1 MEGLAALPVDT
12 NLCYYYAMTKNL
24 TVGPPGALIFAFAV
38 PLVIGNLFQQ
48 LYNMA
53 DSFIVARTI
62 GMEALAAIGCTGSLA
77 FLILGFIIGVTSG
90 AAIITSQ
97 RYGAGDVAGVK
108 RSFVASLVIGAAV
121 TVVLMAFSIGT
132 LRPLLSLLNT
142 PERIYEYAYSYF
154 VVMLWG
160 MPAIT
165 LFNLLSN
172 MMRAVGDSRTPL
184 YFLVIACIVNI
195 ALDYLF
201 ILVFK
206 SGVAGAGIATVI
218 SQFFA
223 ALACIPAI
231 KKRFPLL
238 APGKGDFQL
247 DVAEII
253 RHVKIALP
261 VGFQWSIIAIGAV
274 AVTFALNGLGYAA
287 VAAFTTGQKIDQLA
301 TMPLSSYGQAMT
313 TFAAQNFGAKKYD
326 RIKKG
331 VAQGLT
337 IALGFSVVMGLLFFF
352 FGDRIAAVFLHGEQE
367 AIRLSHRYLK
377 VTGVFFSLL
386 ALLFCTRQTLQGL
399 GDSLVPTLAGVMELL
414 MRTFAALILT
424 SFFGYTGLC
433 FAGPLA
439 FIGALIPLS
448 IALRS
453 KFAHLTRL
461 SSAAASGIHLPRAG
475 FIRSGVCSPAAPR

>member
-1 MEGLAALPVDT
+1 
-12 NLCYYYAMTKNL
+12 MTKNL
-24 TVGPPGALIFAFAV
+24 TVGPPGALILAFAI

-77 FLILGFIIGVTSG
+77 FLILGFIMGVTSG

-97 RYGAGDVAGVK
+97 RYGAEDNAGVK
-108 RSFVASLVIGAAV
+108 SSFAASVIISAAL
-121 TVVLMAFSIGT
+121 TVLLMILGIST
-132 LRPLLSLLNT
+132 LRPLLRLLNT
-142 PERIYEYAYSYF
+142 PERIYEDAYRYF
-154 VVMLWG
+154 VVILWG
-160 MPAIT
+160 MPALT

-172 MMRAVGDSRTPL
+172 MMRAVGDSKTPL
-184 YFLVIACIVNI
+184 YFLVLACIINI
-195 ALDYLF
+195 ILDYVF
-201 ILVFK
+201 ILAFN
-206 SGVAGAGIATVI
+206 SGVIGAGIATI
-218 SQFFA
+218 IAQLFA
-223 ALACIPAI
+223 GLACIPVV

-238 APGKGDFQL
+238 TIKAGDRA
-247 DVAEII
+247 VNKAEII
-253 RHVKIALP
+253 SHIKIALP

-313 TFAAQNFGAKKYD
+313 TFTAQNFGAKKYD

-331 VAQGLT
+331 VAQGLVM
-337 IALGFSVVMGLLFFF
+337 AAGFSVFMGLVFFF
-352 FGDRIAAVFLHGEQE
+352 FGDRIAAIFLHREPE
-367 AIRLSHRYLK
+367 AILLAHRYLK
-377 VTGVFFSLL
+377 IIGAFFVLL
-386 ALLFCTRQTLQGL
+386 ALLFCIRQTIQGL
-399 GDSLVPTLAGVMELL
+399 GDSLIPTLAGVMELL

-433 FAGPLA
+433 FASPLA

-453 KFAHLTRL
+453 KFAHLNRL
-461 SSAAASGIHLPRAG
+461 EARQRA
-475 FIRSGVCSPAAPR
+475 

>member
-1 MEGLAALPVDT
+1 
-12 NLCYYYAMTKNL
+12 MTKNL
-24 TVGPPGALIFAFAV
+24 TVGPPGALILAFAI

-77 FLILGFIIGVTSG
+77 FLILGFIMGVTSG

-97 RYGAGDVAGVK
+97 RYGAEDEEGVK
-108 RSFVASLVIGAAV
+108 RSFAASLVISAGI
-121 TVVLMAFSIGT
+121 TVLLMALSIGT
-132 LRPLLSLLNT
+132 LRPLLRLLNT
-142 PERIYEYAYSYF
+142 PPEIYEDAYRYF
-154 VVMLWG
+154 VVILWG
-160 MPAIT
+160 MPALT

-172 MMRAVGDSRTPL
+172 MMRAVGDSKTPL
-184 YFLVIACIVNI
+184 YFLALACIINI

-201 ILVFK
+201 ILMFN
-206 SGVAGAGIATVI
+206 SGVMGAGIATVI
-218 SQFFA
+218 AQFFA
-223 ALACIPAI
+223 GAACIPVI

-238 APGKGDFQL
+238 ALGKSDFRV
-247 DVAEII
+247 DRAEII
-253 RHVKIALP
+253 RHIKRALP

-337 IALGFSVVMGLLFFF
+337 IALGFSVFMGLLFFF
-352 FGDRIAAVFLHGEQE
+352 FGDRIAAIFLRGEQE
-367 AIRLSHRYLK
+367 AIGLAHTYLK
-377 VTGVFFSLL
+377 IVGVFFSLL
-386 ALLFCTRQTLQGL
+386 ALLFCIRQTIQGL
-399 GDSLVPTLAGVMELL
+399 GDSLIPTFAGIMELV

-424 SFFGYTGLC
+424 SFFGFTGLC
-433 FAGPLA
+433 FASPLA
-439 FIGALIPLS
+439 FVGALVPLS
-448 IALRS
+448 IALRF
-453 KFAHLTRL
+453 KFSHLTRL
-461 SSAAASGIHLPRAG
+461 ETRQRGSGRTDA
-475 FIRSGVCSPAAPR
+475 

>member
-1 MEGLAALPVDT
+1 
-12 NLCYYYAMTKNL
+12 MTKNL
-24 TVGPPGALIFAFAV
+24 TVGPPGALILAFAI

-62 GMEALAAIGCTGSLA
+62 GMGALAAIGCTGSLA
-77 FLILGFIIGVTSG
+77 FLILGFIMGLTSG

-97 RYGAGDVAGVK
+97 RYGAEDKDGVK
-108 RSFVASLVIGAAV
+108 RSFAASLAISSAV
-121 TVVLMAFSIGT
+121 TVLLMAVSIAA

-142 PERIYEYAYSYF
+142 PAEIYEDAWRYF
-154 VVMLWG
+154 VVILWG
-160 MPAIT
+160 MPALT

-184 YFLVIACIVNI
+184 YFLVFACIMNI

-201 ILVFK
+201 ILVFD
-206 SGVAGAGIATVI
+206 SGVIGAGIATVI
-218 SQFFA
+218 AQFFSGA
-223 ALACIPAI
+223 ACIPVI

-238 APGKGDFQL
+238 ALRKKDFRVNKG
-247 DVAEII
+247 EII
-253 RHVKIALP
+253 RHIRIALP
-261 VGFQWSIIAIGAV
+261 VGFQWSVIAIGAV

-337 IALGFSVVMGLLFFF
+337 IALGFSLFMGLVFIF
-352 FGDRIAAVFLHGEQE
+352 FGNHIAAIFLHGEEE
-367 AIRLSHRYLK
+367 AIRLAHTYLK
-377 VTGVFFSLL
+377 TTGTFFSLL
-386 ALLFCTRQTLQGL
+386 ALLFCIRQTIQGL
-399 GDSLVPTLAGVMELL
+399 GDSLVPTLAGIMELL

-424 SFFGYTGLC
+424 SFFGYRGLC
-433 FAGPLA
+433 FASPLA
-439 FIGALIPLS
+439 FIGALVPLS
-448 IALRS
+448 IALRA
-453 KFAHLTRL
+453 KWRNLARL
-461 SSAAASGIHLPRAG
+461 ETSQR
-475 FIRSGVCSPAAPR
+475 PAARAHASS

>member
-1 MEGLAALPVDT
+1 
-12 NLCYYYAMTKNL
+12 MTKNL
-24 TVGPPGALIFAFAV
+24 TVGPPGALILAFAI

-77 FLILGFIIGVTSG
+77 FLILGFIMGVTSG

-97 RYGAGDVAGVK
+97 RYGAEDADGVK
-108 RSFVASLVIGAAV
+108 RSFAASCVISAAV
-121 TVVLMAFSIGT
+121 TVLLMALSIST
-132 LRPLLSLLNT
+132 LRPLLRLLNT
-142 PERIYEYAYSYF
+142 PPEIYEDAYLYF
-154 VVMLWG
+154 VVILWG
-160 MPAIT
+160 MPALT

-184 YFLVIACIVNI
+184 YFLVLACIINI

-201 ILVFK
+201 ILVFN
-206 SGVAGAGIATVI
+206 SGVMGAGIATVI
-218 SQFFA
+218 AQFFSGI
-223 ALACIPAI
+223 ACIPVI
-231 KKRFPLL
+231 KKRFPMLTL
-238 APGKGDFQL
+238 RKSDFIV
-247 DVAEII
+247 DRAELV
-253 RHVKIALP
+253 RHITIALP

-337 IALGFSVVMGLLFFF
+337 IALGFSVFMGLVFFF
-352 FGDRIAAVFLHGEQE
+352 FGSHIAAVFLRGEQE
-367 AIRLSHRYLK
+367 AIRLAHTYLK
-377 VTGVFFSLL
+377 VIGIFFSLL
-386 ALLFCTRQTLQGL
+386 ALLFCVRQTIQGL
-399 GDSLVPTLAGVMELL
+399 GDSLIPTLAGIMELV

-433 FAGPLA
+433 FASPLA

-448 IALRS
+448 IALRF
-453 KFAHLTRL
+453 KFRHLNRL
-461 SSAAASGIHLPRAG
+461 EGCRHTINSG
-475 FIRSGVCSPAAPR
+475 